1 MLRVPHVRSSII
13 KPLAPAVASG
23 NRLRKML
30 DIRFIRENVA
40 QVKAGAAAKGFEL
53 DLDELLEVDTRRRQL
68 MTRTDNM
75 RARLNR
81 LSGEIPS
88 LDAAQRQQA
97 IGEVKQLKADLA
109 TLTGEL
115 EAAKGRFDELMLVVP
130 SVPAPDVPFGKSDAD
145 NVEVLRWGEP
155 PRFDFKPRDH
165 LDLGA
170 SLGLF
175 EFDRS
180 RRYAG
185 GRSFSLTG
193 NGVLLDRAI
202 IQLALDHLV
211 SKDFTLV
218 SPPIMV
224 RPAALT
230 ATGFFP
236 LGRPE
241 TYALESDDLFL
252 VGTSEVSLI
261 AQHMDEI
268 LRPGTLPLRYGG
280 VSSCFRREAGAAG
293 RDTKGLY
300 RVHMFTKVEQVS
312 IGPADAEWSH
322 QEHQRLLENSCE
334 ILRALEIPYR
344 VVLVCTAELGLGQVR
359 KNDIESWMPS
369 RDTYSETHS
378 CSTLYDFQA
387 RRAGIRYRGANNE
400 MTFAHTLNNTAV
412 ASPRILIP
420 FLENHQNADGS
431 VTIPQALRKYLNGM
445 EKLTP
450 PGG

>member
-1 MLRVPHVRSSII
+1 
-13 KPLAPAVASG
+13 
-23 NRLRKML
+23 ML